1 MKLRSALAAAAGFA
15 ALAATASVGH
25 AAEYEWTFQTS
36 AQAGDNFFKIEQA
49 WAERVEEMSDGRIAI
64 EILPVGAV
72 VGHNETLDA
81 VGSGIL
87 QGHLTDPSY
96 FSGKDPAFAMLGNLV
111 GAWSDPDQMLKFMN
125 YGGGEELF
133 NELVEPYGVHF
144 IGASATGLEAF
155 LSTKPLRGV
164 DDLKGLKMRAPEGM
178 VQEVFAKAGASPV
191 NLPGSEVYTSL
202 EKGVIE
208 AADYTVF
215 STNHELGMHEF
226 ANYPVYPGFH
236 SLPVVDVSLNKDIWD
251 GLPQDLKTILEV
263 SVRDFSRDMVSRLE
277 MADAEAVAE
286 AKADPEITV
295 IDWPA
300 EERAKFREI
309 ARGVWKDW
317 AGRSEMAGKVYEA
330 VTEHMR
336 NVGLLKG
343 DGGSE

>member
-1 MKLRSALAAAAGFA
+1 
-15 ALAATASVGH
+15 
-25 AAEYEWTFQTS
+25 
-36 AQAGDNFFKIEQA
+36 
-49 WAERVEEMSDGRIAI
+49 MSNGRISI

-72 VGHNETLDA
+72 VAHNETLSA

-87 QGHLTDPSY
+87 QGHITDPSY
-96 FSGKDPAFAMLGNLV
+96 FSGEDPAFAMLGNLV

-125 YGGGEELF
+125 YGGGDELF
-133 NELVEPYGVHF
+133 NQLMEPYGVHH
-144 IGASATGLEAF
+144 IGSAATGLEAF
-155 LSTKPLRGV
+155 LSTKPVKGV

-215 STNHELGMHEF
+215 STNHELGMHKF

-236 SLPVVDVSLNKDIWD
+236 CLPVVEVGINKQIWD
-251 GLPQDLKTILEV
+251 KLPQDLKTILEV
-263 SVRDFSRDMVSRLE
+263 SVRDFARDMVAQLE
-277 MADAEAVAE
+277 MADAKAVAE
-286 AKADPEITV
+286 AKADPDITV
-295 IDWPA
+295 VDWPA

-309 ARGVWKDW
+309 ARGVWKDY

-336 NVGLLKG
+336 EVGLLKQQTA
-343 DGGSE
+343 SN